1 MKGRGMTKAKKWKIG
16 IIVFLG
22 LVATVFI
29 AIGEGRFWK
38 YQQNYIPDGTYQM
51 VKYETPWGKHKE
63 LIDNMPEYEN
73 GDLFLKDF
81 MDVKDMKA
89 QYYSYSV
96 GDGELD
102 VDLLEH
108 DEKLPQTFDPRT
120 GTLKQDL
127 TPSEYGN
134 KVHSNL
140 QKFNKDGGQF
150 RKWREISTSECV
162 EDYKRMLKRK
172 RTYEKRPKGFAIN
185 VYDTNGNI
193 SSRRVFERLSSSEAE
208 DLHLDYEG
216 AYKFVKESRFDWQTE
231 SDYLIWR

>member
-22 LVATVFI
+22 LVATVLI

-51 VKYETPWGKHKE
+51 VKYEAKSAYSNE
-63 LIDNMPEYEN
+63 LINWTERGENNDSLYEDFIVVENMKSQ
-73 GDLFLKDF
+73 F
-81 MDVKDMKA
+81 
-89 QYYSYSV
+89 YYVFV
-96 GDGELD
+96 GDGEPF
-102 VDLLEH
+102 VSPFEH
-108 DEKLPQTFDPRT
+108 DEKLPQTFDPHT

-162 EDYKRMLKRK
+162 EDYKRMLKQK
-172 RTYEKRPKGFAIN
+172 RTYEKRPNGLVLT
-185 VYDTNGNI
+185 VYADDGHI
-193 SSRRVFERLSSSEAE
+193 ESRRTFKRLSSGEAKE
-208 DLHLDYEG
+208 VKSGYDRDYEY
-216 AYKFVKESRFDWQTE
+216 ALKYYNYSRHDG
-231 SDYLIWR
+231 DYLIWR

>member
-1 MKGRGMTKAKKWKIG
+1 MNRRGMTKAKKWKIG
-16 IIVFLG
+16 IIAFLG
-22 LVATVFI
+22 LVATVLI

-51 VKYETPWGKHKE
+51 VKYETPWGKSKE

-81 MDVKDMKA
+81 IDVKDMKA
-89 QYYSYSV
+89 QYYSYAV
-96 GDGELD
+96 GDGELE
-102 VDLLEH
+102 VFLLEH

-127 TPSEYGN
+127 TPSEYGA
-134 KVHSNL
+134 KVHANINKL
-140 QKFNKDGGQF
+140 YKDGGKF
-150 RKWREISTSECV
+150 RKWRETSVSECV

-172 RTYEKRPKGFAIN
+172 RTYEKRPNGFIIN
-185 VYDTNGNI
+185 VYDTDGNI

-208 DLHLDYEG
+208 DLHLDYED
-216 AYKFVKESRFDWQTE
+216 AYKFVKEGRLDRRSE

>member
-1 MKGRGMTKAKKWKIG
+1 MTKAKKWKIA
-16 IIVFLG
+16 IIVLLG
-22 LVATVFI
+22 FVATVLI

-38 YQQNYIPDGTYQM
+38 YQENYIPDGTYQM
-51 VKYETPWGKHKE
+51 IKYETPWGKSKE

-73 GDLFLKDF
+73 EDLFLKDF
-81 MDVKDMKA
+81 MDVKAMKA

-102 VDLLEH
+102 VYLLEH

-120 GTLKQDL
+120 GTLKEDL
-127 TPSEYGN
+127 TPSEYGA
-134 KVHSNL
+134 KVHANINKL
-140 QKFNKDGGQF
+140 YKDGGKF
-150 RKWREISTSECV
+150 RKWRETSVSECV

-172 RTYEKRPKGFAIN
+172 RTYEKRPNGFIIN
-185 VYDTNGNI
+185 VYDTDGNI

-208 DLHLDYEG
+208 GLHLDYEG
-216 AYKFVKESRFDWQTE
+216 AYKFVKEGRLDWRTE

>member
-1 MKGRGMTKAKKWKIG
+1 MTKAKKWKIG

-22 LVATVFI
+22 LVATVLI

-38 YQQNYIPDGTYQM
+38 YQRNYIPDGTYQM
-51 VKYETPWGKHKE
+51 IKYEDKSAYSNE
-63 LIDNMPEYEN
+63 LINRTERGENNDSLYEDFIVVENMKSQ
-73 GDLFLKDF
+73 F
-81 MDVKDMKA
+81 
-89 QYYSYSV
+89 YYVFV
-96 GDGELD
+96 GDGESF
-102 VDLLEH
+102 VSPFEH

-231 SDYLIWR
+231 SDFLIWR

>member
-1 MKGRGMTKAKKWKIG
+1 MTKAKKWKIA
-16 IIVFLG
+16 IIVLLG
-22 LVATVFI
+22 LVATVLI

-38 YQQNYIPDGTYQM
+38 YQENYIPDGTYQM
-51 VKYETPWGKHKE
+51 IKYETPWGKSKE

-73 GDLFLKDF
+73 EDLFLKDF
-81 MDVKDMKA
+81 MDVKAMKA

-120 GTLKQDL
+120 GTLKEDL
-127 TPSEYGN
+127 TPSEYGA
-134 KVHSNL
+134 KVHANINKL
-140 QKFNKDGGQF
+140 YKDGGKF
-150 RKWREISTSECV
+150 RKWRETSVSECV

-172 RTYEKRPKGFAIN
+172 RTYEKRPNGFIIN
-185 VYDTNGNI
+185 VYDTDGNI

-208 DLHLDYEG
+208 GLHLDYEG
-216 AYKFVKESRFDWQTE
+216 AYKFVKEGRLDWRTE

>member
-1 MKGRGMTKAKKWKIG
+1 MKGRGMTKAKIWKIA
-16 IIVFLG
+16 IIVLLG
-22 LVATVFI
+22 LVATVLI

-38 YQQNYIPDGTYQM
+38 YQENYIPDGTYQM
-51 VKYETPWGKHKE
+51 IKYETPWGKSKE

-81 MDVKDMKA
+81 MDVKAMKA

-102 VDLLEH
+102 VYLLEH

-120 GTLKQDL
+120 GTLKEDL
-127 TPSEYGN
+127 TPSEYGA
-134 KVHSNL
+134 KVHANINKL
-140 QKFNKDGGQF
+140 YKDGGKF
-150 RKWREISTSECV
+150 RKWRETSVSECV

-172 RTYEKRPKGFAIN
+172 RTYEKRPNGFIIN
-185 VYDTNGNI
+185 VYDTDGNI

-208 DLHLDYEG
+208 GLHLDYEG
-216 AYKFVKESRFDWQTE
+216 AYKFVKEGRLDWRTE

>member
-22 LVATVFI
+22 LVATVLI
-29 AIGEGRFWK
+29 AIEEGRFWK

-120 GTLKQDL
+120 RTLKEDL
-127 TPSEYGN
+127 TPSEYGA
-134 KVHSNL
+134 KVHANINKL
-140 QKFNKDGGQF
+140 YKDGGKF
-150 RKWREISTSECV
+150 RKWRETSVSECV
-162 EDYKRMLKRK
+162 EDYKRMLKQK
-172 RTYEKRPKGFAIN
+172 RTYEKRPNGLVLT
-185 VYDTNGNI
+185 VYADDGHI
-193 SSRRVFERLSSSEAE
+193 ESRRTFKRLSSEEAKE
-208 DLHLDYEG
+208 VKSGYDWDYE
-216 AYKFVKESRFDWQTE
+216 YSLKYYNYSRHDG
-231 SDYLIWR
+231 DYLIWR

>member
-1 MKGRGMTKAKKWKIG
+1 MTRAKKWKIA
-16 IIVFLG
+16 IIVLLG
-22 LVATVFI
+22 LVATVLI

-38 YQQNYIPDGTYQM
+38 YQENYIPDGTYQM
-51 VKYETPWGKHKE
+51 IKYETPWGKSKE

-73 GDLFLKDF
+73 EDLFLKDF
-81 MDVKDMKA
+81 MDVKAMKA

-102 VDLLEH
+102 VYLLEH

-120 GTLKQDL
+120 GTLKEDL
-127 TPSEYGN
+127 TPSEYGA
-134 KVHSNL
+134 KVHANINKL
-140 QKFNKDGGQF
+140 YKDGGKF
-150 RKWREISTSECV
+150 RKWRETSVSECV

-172 RTYEKRPKGFAIN
+172 RTYEKRPNGFIIN
-185 VYDTNGNI
+185 VYDTDGNI

-208 DLHLDYEG
+208 GLHLDYEG
-216 AYKFVKESRFDWQTE
+216 AYKFVKEGRLDWRTE

>member
-1 MKGRGMTKAKKWKIG
+1 MTKAKKWKIA
-16 IIVFLG
+16 IIVLLG
-22 LVATVFI
+22 LVATVLI

-38 YQQNYIPDGTYQM
+38 YQRNYIPDGTYQM
-51 VKYETPWGKHKE
+51 IKYEDKSAYSNE
-63 LIDNMPEYEN
+63 LINRTERGENNDSLYEDFIVVENMKSQ
-73 GDLFLKDF
+73 F
-81 MDVKDMKA
+81 
-89 QYYSYSV
+89 YYVFV
-96 GDGELD
+96 GDGESF
-102 VDLLEH
+102 VSPFEH
-108 DEKLPQTFDPRT
+108 DEKLPQTFDPCT

-231 SDYLIWR
+231 SDFLIWR

>member
-1 MKGRGMTKAKKWKIG
+1 MI
-16 IIVFLG
+16 
-22 LVATVFI
+22 
-29 AIGEGRFWK
+29 
-38 YQQNYIPDGTYQM
+38 
-51 VKYETPWGKHKE
+51 KYETKSAYSNE
-63 LIDNMPEYEN
+63 LINRTKRGENNDSLYEDFIVVENMKSQ
-73 GDLFLKDF
+73 F
-81 MDVKDMKA
+81 
-89 QYYSYSV
+89 YYVFV
-96 GDGELD
+96 GDGEPF
-102 VDLLEH
+102 VSPFEH

-231 SDYLIWR
+231 SDFLIWR

>member
-1 MKGRGMTKAKKWKIG
+1 MTKAKKWKIA
-16 IIVFLG
+16 IIVLLG
-22 LVATVFI
+22 LVATVLI

-38 YQQNYIPDGTYQM
+38 YQENYISDGTYQM
-51 VKYETPWGKHKE
+51 IKYETPWGKSKE

-81 MDVKDMKA
+81 MDVKAMKA

-102 VDLLEH
+102 VYLLEH

-120 GTLKQDL
+120 GTLKEDL
-127 TPSEYGN
+127 TPSEYGA
-134 KVHSNL
+134 KVHANINKL
-140 QKFNKDGGQF
+140 YKDGGKF
-150 RKWREISTSECV
+150 RKWRETSVSECV

-172 RTYEKRPKGFAIN
+172 RTYEKRPNGFIIN
-185 VYDTNGNI
+185 VYDTDGNI

-208 DLHLDYEG
+208 GLHLDYEG
-216 AYKFVKESRFDWQTE
+216 AYKFVKEGRLDWRTE

>member
-22 LVATVFI
+22 LVATVLI

-51 VKYETPWGKHKE
+51 VKYEAKSAYSNE
-63 LIDNMPEYEN
+63 LINWTERGENNDSLYEDFIVVENMKSQ
-73 GDLFLKDF
+73 F
-81 MDVKDMKA
+81 
-89 QYYSYSV
+89 YYVFV
-96 GDGELD
+96 GDGEPF
-102 VDLLEH
+102 VSPFEH

-120 GTLKQDL
+120 GTLKEDL
-127 TPSEYGN
+127 TPSEYGA
-134 KVHSNL
+134 KVHANINKL
-140 QKFNKDGGQF
+140 YKDGGKF
-150 RKWREISTSECV
+150 RKWRETSVSECV

-172 RTYEKRPKGFAIN
+172 RTYEKRPNGFIIN
-185 VYDTNGNI
+185 VYDTDGNI

-208 DLHLDYEG
+208 GLHLDYEG
-216 AYKFVKESRFDWQTE
+216 AYKFVKEGRLDWRTE